1 MSDIKCEV
9 LRLGTVKPHPN
20 ADRLEIAEVMGTQ
33 CIVPKGVYK
42 TGSPAVWI
50 PPGMLIS
57 AEAAAMLDVAN
68 YLKPAR
74 YPGDLVQTNCRVAA
88 CRLRGEV
95 SYGIVTQPKLSMR
108 TGDNINCLYGAV
120 KYEPPT
126 TWGSNG
132 PNKLRGFNG
141 DAAPD
146 YPEFH
151 RYTDVQNFY
160 KYHDCFEDGTPV
172 RITEKLHGT
181 NCRLG
186 LINHCGDFSFM
197 AGSHKVNWKQ
207 ETAAGKTPLWWE
219 FMTREVMYLLTEL
232 ANEQHSVIIFGE
244 IFGPGVQDLDYG
256 QTEKVFRAFD
266 ITINGEYLDY
276 DRFRTACSFHG
287 VDTVPLLYEGPYSR
301 AVLEKY
307 THGPT
312 ALAQNDMIRSKF
324 KGREG
329 VVVTPLTE
337 TYCDRLRG
345 RLILKSVS
353 ADYLDRKNPQDN
365 E

>member
-1 MSDIKCEV
+1 MSEICCEV

-33 CIVPKGVYK
+33 CVVPKGVYR
-42 TGSPAVWI
+42 TGMGVVWI
-50 PPGMLIS
+50 PPGMLIN
-57 AEAAAMLDVAN
+57 AEAAEHLGVAD
-68 YLKPAR
+68 YLKEAK
-74 YPGDLVQTNCRVAA
+74 YPGDLVATKCRVAA

-95 SYGIVTQPKLSMR
+95 SYGIITHAKLDMC
-108 TGDNINCLYGAV
+108 TGDHIDHLCGAV

-126 TWGSNG
+126 TWGPNG
-132 PNKLRGFNG
+132 ANKVRGFNG

-151 RYTDVQNFY
+151 RYTDIQNFY
-160 KYHDCFEDGTPV
+160 KYADVIPEGTPV

-197 AGSHKVNWKQ
+197 AGSHKVNWKPQ
-207 ETAAGKTPLWWE
+207 TEAGKVPLWWE
-219 FMTREVMYLLTEL
+219 YMTEEAMYLLTEL
-232 ANEQHSVIIFGE
+232 ANEQHSVILFGE

-256 QTEKVFRAFD
+256 QTEKRFRAFD
-266 ITINGEYLDY
+266 IAVNGQYLNY
-276 DRFRTACSFHG
+276 DRFRTVCAFHG
-287 VDTVPLLYEGPYSR
+287 VDTVPLLYEGPYSK
-301 AVLEKY
+301 AVLEQY

-312 ALAQNDMIRSKF
+312 ALHQQDMIKSKF

-329 VVVTPLTE
+329 VVVTPLEEMTHPK
-337 TYCDRLRG
+337 LG
-345 RLILKSVS
+345 RVILKSIS

-365 E
+365 